1 MKKNILVY
9 GIALLIGFSGC
20 NVQEEDLQP
29 SGKLNNWLKI
39 DNKPGEFNL
48 LAYEVYQET
57 GMPIF
62 VNDTLG
68 SENRGV
74 DAYGNPIIHHE
85 MYVPRYSITGP
96 GLGVAIVLSSDTS
109 AMIEAVRVIR
119 EKVIPRLP
127 VNPRYRPL
135 CMLLA
140 DTLYNTDYDWS
151 SMNGPGLAVRDAY
164 AERDMMGIMV
174 GGLADI
180 LQKTDDEKAYW
191 AGMIL
196 ARNIGSQILSFY
208 AEELEDFY
216 AVTDTLKAN
225 LYNKFSYKDPV
236 SGAVYSPY
244 FHNMDPRQ
252 LGFLE
257 WQLDGRAVL
266 MSGGVEIPRFKIA
279 SPRKEIDVANYIA
292 AVYAWDETE
301 IQRVCAGFPKCL
313 KKYEIMKE
321 LVEDFETNYA
331 NKRE

>member
-1 MKKNILVY
+1 MKKNIFVY
-9 GIALLIGFSGC
+9 GIALLLGFSGC
-20 NVQEEDLQP
+20 NAGEEDLQP

-39 DNKPGEFNL
+39 DDKPGEFNQL
-48 LAYEVYQET
+48 VYEIYQET

-85 MYVPRYSITGP
+85 MYVPRYSITSP

-109 AMIEAVRVIR
+109 AMTEAVRVIR
-119 EKVIPRLP
+119 EQVIPRLP
-127 VNPRYRPL
+127 KNPKYRPL

-151 SMNGPGLAVRDAY
+151 AMNGRGLSVRDAY
-164 AERDMMGIMV
+164 ADRDMMGIMV

-180 LQKTDDEKAYW
+180 LQKTDDEKAFW

-196 ARNIGSQILSFY
+196 AKNIGPQIETFY
-208 AEELEDFY
+208 ADELEDFY
-216 AVTDTLKAN
+216 AVTDTARN
-225 LYNKFSYKDPV
+225 TFYRVWSYKNPETGD
-236 SGAVYSPY
+236 VYSPY
-244 FHNMDPRQ
+244 YHNIDSKQ
-252 LGFLE
+252 LGFME
-257 WQLDGRAVL
+257 WQLDGKYVLVAVG
-266 MSGGVEIPRFKIA
+266 MEIPRLRIVTPTK
-279 SPRKEIDVANYIA
+279 PIDVLNFIA

-313 KKYEIMKE
+313 KKYEIMKK